1 MPLGPPCNSA
11 VCRRIWLIY
20 GEVYGHTQLNEATHE
35 AIHEMF
41 GIADITTFNHLLTII
56 RAGKVVD
63 KDGKDVYL
71 PNIQRLKIPLTFF
84 QALGNRLF
92 LPEGT
97 ERSYELLVAKNGADG
112 YFRVAVPNYHHMD
125 CFIGKDAAQDIYPL
139 ILAQLDSYNPVPPA
153 TKSAA
158 PAAAATVVH

>member
-1 MPLGPPCNSA
+1 
-11 VCRRIWLIY
+11 
-20 GEVYGHTQLNEATHE
+20 
-35 AIHEMF
+35 MF
-41 GIADITTFNHLLTII
+41 GIADITTFNHLLTIV

-112 YFRVAVPNYHHMD
+112 YLRLAVPNYHHMD

-139 ILAQLDSYNPVPPA
+139 ILAQLDGYNPATPA

-158 PAAAATVVH
+158 PAAAETAVK